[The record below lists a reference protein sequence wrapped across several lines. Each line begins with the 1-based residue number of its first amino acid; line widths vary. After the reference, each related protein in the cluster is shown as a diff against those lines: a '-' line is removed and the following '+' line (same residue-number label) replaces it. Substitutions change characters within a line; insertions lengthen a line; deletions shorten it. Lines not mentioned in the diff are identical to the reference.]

1 VKQRHFPPRVFGA
14 IEVDIDADLAAL
26 CRTEYRPRRVGDT
39 LVLTPPGSA
48 GRCADQAVTFSG

>member
-26 CRTEYRPRRVGDT
+26 CRTGYRPRRVGDT
-39 LVLTPPGSA
+39 L
-48 GRCADQAVTFSG
+48 F